1 MEEELGVYH
10 VASPMSCLQPCP
22 RAISRH
28 APQSPVLYINW
39 QLVQKSGQM
48 RAQCSVGETTS
59 GVVCTRENSHPWIPA
74 GVCRTVLLASCQ
86 RFLVCWLES
95 SARSRLLWSTIAPGY
110 MAGDM
115 GEYWID
121 VLEPP
126 KVRAKGFFESQCHRL
141 DLNKVCMSS
150 CRGTTAGHQAL
161 PMGCSLAQETVTT
174 QRVYFHFSSTFS
186 ISYIVFVVE

>member
-10 VASPMSCLQPCP
+10 VASPMSCLRPCP

-74 GVCRTVLLASCQ
+74 GVLQNGAARILPAFPRLLAGVLCKEPLA
-86 RFLVCWLES
+86 LVNHS
-95 SARSRLLWSTIAPGY
+95 SWVHG
-110 MAGDM
+110 
-115 GEYWID
+115 
-121 VLEPP
+121 
-126 KVRAKGFFESQCHRL
+126 
-141 DLNKVCMSS
+141 
-150 CRGTTAGHQAL
+150 RGHG
-161 PMGCSLAQETVTT
+161 
-174 QRVYFHFSSTFS
+174 
-186 ISYIVFVVE
+186 